1 MKIIKYYGSDT
12 EKREFINHDS
22 EPLMAV
28 IAHDGSHAVVSLLD
42 EGCEHHILLAKA
54 LDSYAIDK
62 YFRIIFDGDGADWT
76 FVCPP
81 EYKGITNKE
90 KRIEQF
96 FKDGVD
102 AITEFLKAVGY
113 GDIEINIPKRYRRHM
128 DYMNNTEF

>member
-1 MKIIKYYGSDT
+1 MDIIKYYGSDT

-28 IAHDGSHAVVSLLD
+28 IAHDGSQAVVSLLD

-54 LDSYAIDK
+54 LDKHNIDE
-62 YFRIIFDGDGADWT
+62 YFRIIFDNDGADWT

-81 EYKGITNKE
+81 DYKRIANKG

-128 DYMNNTEF
+128 DYLGNSEF